1 MECKIILEKEF
12 KEKIKSLIDDC
23 LVPNGIQ
30 TYECNKIFWDYNSDD
45 DFKYG
50 HKAGEVMGIILG
62 YYIAKYGKLPSNED
76 LTEMTEM
83 IESRKEDIKKSFADI
98 HFFYKV

>member
-1 MECKIILEKEF
+1 MVLEKEF
-12 KEKIKSLIDDC
+12 QDKIKSLIDEC
-23 LVPNGIQ
+23 LIPHGIQ
-30 TYECNKIFWDYNSDD
+30 THECDKEHWEFHAEE

-50 HKAGEVMGIILG
+50 HKAGVVMGITLG
-62 YYIAKYGKLPSNED
+62 YYIAKYGKLPTDED

-83 IESRKEDIKKSFADI
+83 VELRKDEIKKSFADI